1 MEESDDFKKY
11 FNSEKYFTKIL
22 GNDTEENQLDVG
34 ESKISNLISLL
45 TDPINKSFKELTL
58 LTLKKEKSE
67 GILLLSIASPKAK
80 NIRHMLIA
88 ACWESEINF
97 TRYFP
102 FFILLAIDTD
112 YMVSLEAITVIS
124 SMEGPF
130 NKVEVQEAIK
140 KVKIARDNSTSERI
154 VLLNDL
160 LDTLSQLETEK

>member
-1 MEESDDFKKY
+1 
-11 FNSEKYFTKIL
+11 
-22 GNDTEENQLDVG
+22 
-34 ESKISNLISLL
+34 
-45 TDPINKSFKELTL
+45 
-58 LTLKKEKSE
+58 
-67 GILLLSIASPKAK
+67 
-80 NIRHMLIA
+80 MLIA